1 MMICMNITIRD
12 LNEDVFR
19 RFKARAAENGT
30 KLGTALTQAMQLLIE
45 KGNEKPTKKLSSIR
59 PFSWGKGT
67 ESTSNEIDAL
77 LYGE

>member
-1 MMICMNITIRD
+1 
-12 LNEDVFR
+12 
-19 RFKARAAENGT
+19 
-30 KLGTALTQAMQLLIE
+30 MQLLIE